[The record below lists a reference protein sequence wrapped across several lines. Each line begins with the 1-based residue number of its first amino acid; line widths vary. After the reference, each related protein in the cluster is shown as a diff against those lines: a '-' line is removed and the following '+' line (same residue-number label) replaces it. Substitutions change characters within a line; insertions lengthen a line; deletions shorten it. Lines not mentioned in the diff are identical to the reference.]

1 MLWKGRRQSSN
12 VEDRRGISG
21 RTMAAGGGLGT
32 VILVVLYLLLGG
44 GKGDDLQNILPTI
57 GESATENRQLTTAE
71 TEQGQFVSVILAETE
86 DVWHSLF
93 NDAGKTYRE
102 PKLVLF
108 SGMTQ
113 SGCGTAQS
121 AVGPFYCSGDETVY
135 IDLDFL
141 SDLQKRLGAQGDFA
155 VAYIIAHEVGHH
167 VQNLMGIM
175 DQVQEQRAA
184 GIDERESNNLSVR
197 MELQADFLAGVWA
210 YHAQRTKNLLEQG
223 DVEEAINAAGA
234 VGDDRIQRRTQ
245 GYVVPDS
252 FNHGTSAQRTN
263 WFLKG
268 FKTGDPDQG
277 DTFNTPNL

>member
-21 RTMAAGGGLGT
+21 RTMVAGGGLGT
-32 VILVVLYLLLGG
+32 VVLVVLYLLLGG
-44 GKGDDLQNILPTI
+44 GKGDDLQNILPTT
-57 GESATENRQLTTAE
+57 GASSTENRQLTTAE
-71 TEQGQFVSVILAETE
+71 KEQGDFVSVILAETE

-93 NDAGKTYRE
+93 NTAGKTYRE

-113 SGCGTAQS
+113 SGCGYAQA

-141 SDLQKRLGAQGDFA
+141 SDLQNRLGAQGDFA

-167 VQNLMGIM
+167 VQNLLEIM

-184 GIDERESNNLSVR
+184 GLDERESNDLSVR
-197 MELQADFLAGVWA
+197 MELQTDFLAGVWA
-210 YHAQRTKNLLEQG
+210 YHAQRTKNFLEEG
-223 DVEEAINAAGA
+223 DVEEAVNAAGA
-234 VGDDRIQRRTQ
+234 VGDDRIQNRTQ

-252 FNHGTSAQRTN
+252 FTHGTSAQRKN

-268 FKTGDPDQG
+268 FKSGDPDQG
-277 DTFNTPNL
+277 DTFNTPNF

>member
-21 RTMAAGGGLGT
+21 RTMVAGGGLGT
-32 VILVVLYLLLGG
+32 VVLVVLYLLLGG
-44 GKGDDLQNILPTI
+44 GKGDELQNILPTT
-57 GESATENRQLTTAE
+57 GGSSTENRQLTAAE
-71 TEQGQFVSVILAETE
+71 KEQGDFVSVILAETE

-93 NDAGKTYRE
+93 SDAGKTYRE

-113 SGCGTAQS
+113 SGCGSAQA

-141 SDLQKRLGAQGDFA
+141 SDLQNRLGAQGDFA

-167 VQNLMGIM
+167 VQNLLGIM

-184 GIDERESNNLSVR
+184 GLDERESNDLSVR

-210 YHAQRTKNLLEQG
+210 YHAQRTKNILEEG

-234 VGDDRIQRRTQ
+234 VGDDRIQSRTQ

-252 FNHGTSAQRTN
+252 FSHGTSAQRTN

-277 DTFNTPNL
+277 DTFNAPNL